1 MPAQHC
7 TRQSPG
13 LNRKEGQGDLPRYPS
28 SLIHQFPLQ
37 ISLYSS
43 SGVDNMLLVA
53 TQRGPTLS
61 CPWPQAGFVVSFL
74 IHLMKRTHSC
84 HLRYSRT
91 YHVRILPNTLR
102 PTTEP
107 CSHKLTSQ
115 LPAWSST
122 SRSVEELTSDY
133 SRLRVHYHTLGWFS
147 ILSV

>member
-1 MPAQHC
+1 MTAQHS

-13 LNRKEGQGDLPRYPS
+13 LNRKEGQDDLPRYPT

-37 ISLYSS
+37 ICLYSS

-53 TQRGPTLS
+53 TQRGQTFS
-61 CPWPQAGFVVSFL
+61 CLWPQAGFVVSL
-74 IHLMKRTHSC
+74 LMHLMKRTHSC

-91 YHVRILPNTLR
+91 YHVRILPNILR

-107 CSHKLTSQ
+107 WSHKLTLQ

-122 SRSVEELTSDY
+122 SRSVEELTTPDCVY
-133 SRLRVHYHTLGWFS
+133 ITTRLACS
-147 ILSV
+147 QS